1 MVAFRYIHYLH
12 DLFDRHC
19 LVCIYGECRILF
31 SLQFLYQRVFNPV
44 ESYRGLVSVDMIG
57 ERVRVTVMLDR
68 DADRSFCGY
77 LSRTFRKQKLQCRR
91 NTMSVIDDIEKL
103 ESTFVVLLIAIVC
116 DVILQPVR
124 EAYP

>member
-1 MVAFRYIHYLH
+1 MVAFRDIHYLH

-77 LSRTFRKQKLQCRR
+77 LSRTFRKQKLQCVRVYQRR
-91 NTMSVIDDIEKL
+91 RHKEEYKQKEYD
-103 ESTFVVLLIAIVC
+103 VC
-116 DVILQPVR
+116 HR
-124 EAYP
+124 RHRKA